1 MTDISTDVLAGKKR
15 RGPQARR
22 RIELP
27 DGDYLQPR
35 AEFANDKLGVSDRTA
50 ARMKLPTTYIG
61 AVAYVKHNESLAIVA
76 ARVRR
81 PRPPQPKP
89 ANAKRRRAR

>member
-1 MTDISTDVLAGKKR
+1 MSELVTGRKR

-27 DGDYLQPR
+27 NGDYLEPR
-35 AEFANDKLGVSDRTA
+35 DVFADETLGVCDRTV

-61 AVAYVKHNESLAIVA
+61 AIAYVPHNESLNIVA
-76 ARVRR
+76 AGI
-81 PRPPQPKP
+81 
-89 ANAKRRRAR
+89 RRAPALSRRKAASP